1 MYSTGG
7 NGGKRQRA
15 LFIACAILMTQKY
28 IQADFELWLSKF
40 CKKKVPQNPPRL
52 LSVCLLYNS
61 ESLCKAGIERHRRR
75 LLLSQSSCNVFYGT

>member
-1 MYSTGG
+1 
-7 NGGKRQRA
+7 
-15 LFIACAILMTQKY
+15 MTQKY

-61 ESLCKAGIERHRRR
+61 ESLCKAVIERHRRR
-75 LLLSQSSCNVFYGT
+75 LLLSQSSCNVFYGTWNSHRGLKFLYIVDKYL